1 MVRSKNKEPSRA
13 AAVATA
19 TRLSSSK
26 NECLPVVSLYGRVI
40 PLSLKRFKCI
50 LCAHLMCSSL
60 SLQEQHWHFIARGEI
75 KKGNSLKEEEDDDA
89 KEEKVCMSLV
99 VIYWTTA

>member
-1 MVRSKNKEPSRA
+1 
-13 AAVATA
+13 
-19 TRLSSSK
+19 
-26 NECLPVVSLYGRVI
+26 
-40 PLSLKRFKCI
+40 
-50 LCAHLMCSSL
+50 MCSSL